1 MMDKLSEFIDS
12 ALQMIQSLIQSI
24 AAGLPSFLGA
34 IAILV
39 IGWFVAKY
47 VGRGI
52 AKLLNTLQVDTL
64 MDKLRTVSIFAS
76 VRIQL
81 STLLGELVR
90 WIIFLIVLIV
100 GSETLGLRA
109 ISDNI
114 TQILTYL
121 PKLLSALAFFAIGTF
136 AANIIRKFIQTTA
149 ESFGISTG
157 RFIAGFVFYFLLVM
171 IGISALNQA
180 GINTEIISENLQIIL
195 SAVLFSLALGYGL
208 GSRHLMANLLGSF
221 YIKGKLELGQ
231 VIKIDG
237 VEGIIIAA
245 DSTSVTL
252 KTVDKIVLMPL
263 SKFTEQKI
271 EIISIPPQN

>member
-1 MMDKLSEFIDS
+1 M
-12 ALQMIQSLIQSI
+12 
-24 AAGLPSFLGA
+24 
-34 IAILV
+34 
-39 IGWFVAKY
+39 
-47 VGRGI
+47 
-52 AKLLNTLQVDTL
+52 
-64 MDKLRTVSIFAS
+64 
-76 VRIQL
+76 
-81 STLLGELVR
+81 
-90 WIIFLIVLIV
+90 
-100 GSETLGLRA
+100 
-109 ISDNI
+109 
-114 TQILTYL
+114 
-121 PKLLSALAFFAIGTF
+121 AFFAIGTF

-149 ESFGISTG
+149 ESFGISPG